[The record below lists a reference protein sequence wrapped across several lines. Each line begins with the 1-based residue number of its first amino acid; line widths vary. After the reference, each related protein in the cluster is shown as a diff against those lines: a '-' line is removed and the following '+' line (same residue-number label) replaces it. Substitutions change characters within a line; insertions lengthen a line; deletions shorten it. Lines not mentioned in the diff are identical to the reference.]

1 MILKTTEEQAKR
13 VHQLV
18 REQCAN
24 CVDGNCLFLDDGEE
38 HTCVQFLSLYGIY
51 CKYFNNAVL
60 TTDKEL
66 YQEIAN
72 QNKFENETEER
83 K

>member
-24 CVDGNCLFLDDGEE
+24 YCIDGNCLLMDDGEE
-38 HTCVQFLSLYGIY
+38 HTCVQLLSLYGIY

-60 TTDKEL
+60 PADK
-66 YQEIAN
+66 AVSRN
-72 QNKFENETEER
+72 R
-83 K
+83 KPKQI